1 MSEQDLQQRAVSF
14 VVYGVA
20 APAGSKTVAKA
31 SGGRVFVRDA
41 SKRSAPWKRLVA
53 QAAGEAMDGAPLLE
67 GPLQLNVSVMVVR
80 PKSHYGARGLR
91 PSAPSAPTTRPDL
104 TKYLRGIE
112 DAMTGIVWRDDAQVI
127 TTSAEKRYGEPA
139 RVAVRVMALES

>member
-1 MSEQDLQQRAVSF
+1 MTVREIEARGCAF

-20 APAGSKTVAKA
+20 APAGSKTIAHAK
-31 SGGRVFVRDA
+31 GGRAFVRDA

-53 QAAGEAMDGAPLLE
+53 QEAGKAMDGAALLE
-67 GPLQLNVSVMVVR
+67 GPLSLHVSVIVVR
-80 PKSHYGARGLR
+80 PKSHYGVRGLR

-112 DAMTGIVWRDDAQVI
+112 DALTGIVWRDDAQVI
-127 TTSAEKRYGEPA
+127 TQTAEKRYGEPA
-139 RVAVRVMALES
+139 RVSVRVLEL